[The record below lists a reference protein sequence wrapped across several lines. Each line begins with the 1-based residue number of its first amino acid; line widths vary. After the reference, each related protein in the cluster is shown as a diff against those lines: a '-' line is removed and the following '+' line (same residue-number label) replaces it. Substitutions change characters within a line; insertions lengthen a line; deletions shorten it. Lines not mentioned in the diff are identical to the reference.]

1 MQLYTVHIGKF
12 KLGKNLGVDLH
23 AFSLGGDSWGTQ
35 PGFAFFGLS
44 IQGCPCCKV
53 DIGQNGW
60 PPRSQETTGDSLLMT
75 LTISRKGSTKKNRES
90 QTTAE
95 KMEMSKDLKTSEN
108 P

>member
-53 DIGQNGW
+53 DIGQNGL
-60 PPRSQETTGDSLLMT
+60 PEVTTGDSEGSWLWQFQGFNKEEPG
-75 LTISRKGSTKKNRES
+75 IS
-90 QTTAE
+90 TAE